1 MATSGSDETDFNNF
15 FASQLTN
22 DASFEFWDSNG
33 QRYLAS
39 GDSDLSSENIVAG
52 VVIEKFIHYREC

>member
-1 MATSGSDETDFNNF
+1 MATSGSDETDLTT

-52 VVIEKFIHYREC
+52 VVILIYPTEEC